1 MLDEHECF
9 QEDVVSIN
17 VYLKLN
23 HGAYVIWNMNVS
35 PKEPL
40 NRIQK
45 EMYASACSCEMITA
59 ISLKKYVYHV
69 QHCFVNVLSCGDS

>member
-1 MLDEHECF
+1 MLDEDECF

-23 HGAYVIWNMNVS
+23 HWVYVIWNINVS

-40 NRIQK
+40 TRIQR
-45 EMYASACSCEMITA
+45 ETYASACSREMITA
-59 ISLKKYVYHV
+59 ISLKNMFTMHSTV
-69 QHCFVNVLSCGDS
+69 F